1 MIKRNTVTT
10 PYYLSSGRFGEV
22 KKTSNRK
29 FQHLNSKSGRGRLR
43 EVVTTGG
50 SIVVYLTIIP

>member
-1 MIKRNTVTT
+1 MIKRSNVTP
-10 PYYLSSGRFGEV
+10 PYYLSSGHLGEV
-22 KKTSNRK
+22 KKSNRK
-29 FQHLNSKSGRGRLR
+29 FQPLNSKSGRGRLR